1 MIHRPLPLSKQS
13 GAWGIGWIDMRE
25 LLKNKE
31 LRHEL
36 ASYGMATVILTILAA
51 LWEPAAGLFLLAS
64 GGMFLLLALRF
75 ARRRYRA
82 MAELSLR
89 IDRVL
94 HGCDNALITE
104 HNEGE
109 LSILESEVRKM
120 TIRLKES
127 ADLLRVEKAGLS
139 RAMEDIFHQ
148 IRTPLT
154 ALNIEA
160 ALLAEEELPYERRIR
175 LTREVRRQLQRMEWL
190 VEALLKMS
198 RIDAGTVDFSRDTV
212 IVRELVVKAA
222 EPLSIPMELRD
233 QRLEL
238 SLEDERYTGDLAW
251 SAEALGNV
259 LKNCMEHTPAGGT
272 VFVNAE
278 ETALYT
284 QITIQDNGPGFAKE
298 DIPHLFE
305 RFYKGKSAGSESI
318 GIGLALARMIVA
330 EQGGTITADSPAEG
344 GARFII
350 RFYKSVI

>member
-1 MIHRPLPLSKQS
+1 
-13 GAWGIGWIDMRE
+13 MRG
-25 LLKNKE
+25 LLKNRE
-31 LRHEL
+31 LRWEL
-36 ASYGMATVILTILAA
+36 ASYAAAAVILAVLAA

-64 GGMFLLLALRF
+64 GAVFLLLNLRF

-94 HGCDNALITE
+94 HGYDNALITG
-104 HNEGE
+104 HSEGE

-120 TIRLKES
+120 TIQLKES
-127 ADLLRVEKAGLS
+127 ADLLRAEKAGLS

-148 IRTPLT
+148 LRTPLT
-154 ALNIEA
+154 TLNLEA
-160 ALLAEEELPYERRIR
+160 ALLAEEDLACERRVR
-175 LTREVRRQLQRMEWL
+175 LTRDVRRQLQRMEWL
-190 VEALLKMS
+190 VEAMLKMS
-198 RIDAGTVDFSRDTV
+198 RIDAGTVEFGRDTV
-212 IVRELVVKAA
+212 AVRELAEKAA
-222 EPLSIPMELRD
+222 EPLSIPMELRG
-233 QRLEL
+233 QCLEIAVG
-238 SLEDERYTGDLAW
+238 DEVYTGDLAW

-272 VFVNAE
+272 ISVEAE

-284 QITIQDNGPGFAKE
+284 QITVWDDGPGFVKE

-305 RFYKGKSAGSESI
+305 RFYKGKNAGTDSI

-330 EQGGTITADSPAEG
+330 EQGGTVAADNPAEG
-344 GARFII
+344 GARFVI

>member
-1 MIHRPLPLSKQS
+1 
-13 GAWGIGWIDMRE
+13 MRE

-31 LRHEL
+31 LRREL
-36 ASYGMATVILTILAA
+36 ASYGVTAVILTVLAA
-51 LWEPAAGLFLLAS
+51 LWEPAAGLLVLAS
-64 GGMFLLLALRF
+64 GAAFLLLDLRF
-75 ARRRYRA
+75 AQRRYRA

-94 HGCDNALITE
+94 HGYDNTLITE

-120 TIRLKES
+120 TTQLKES
-127 ADLLRVEKAGLS
+127 NHLLRTEKAGLS

-160 ALLAEEELPYERRIR
+160 ALLAEEDLPYERRVR
-175 LTREVRRQLQRMEWL
+175 LTREVRRHLQRMEWL

-198 RIDAGTVDFSRDTV
+198 RIDAGTVKFSRDTV
-212 IVRELVVKAA
+212 IVRELAEKAA

-233 QRLEL
+233 QRLEITVN
-238 SLEDERYTGDLAW
+238 DEAYTGDLAW

-272 VFVNAE
+272 ISVRAE

-284 QITIQDNGPGFAKE
+284 QIAVQDDGPGFVKE

-305 RFYKGKSAGSESI
+305 RFYKGKNAGADSI
-318 GIGLALARMIVA
+318 GIGLALARMIVV
-330 EQGGTITADSPAEG
+330 EQGGTITADNPAQG
-344 GARFII
+344 GARFVI

>member
-1 MIHRPLPLSKQS
+1 
-13 GAWGIGWIDMRE
+13 MRA

-31 LRHEL
+31 LRREL

-51 LWEPAAGLFLLAS
+51 LWEPAAGLSVLAAGAVFILLV
-64 GGMFLLLALRF
+64 LRF
-75 ARRRYRA
+75 ARKRYRA

-94 HGCDNALITE
+94 HGYDSTLITE
-104 HNEGE
+104 HEEGE

-120 TIRLKES
+120 TVRLKES
-127 ADLLRVEKAGLS
+127 ADLLRMEKISLS
-139 RAMEDIFHQ
+139 RAIEDIFHQ

-160 ALLAEEELPYERRIR
+160 ALLAEEDLLYERRVR
-175 LTREVRRQLQRMEWL
+175 LTREARGQLQRVEWL

-198 RIDAGTVDFSRDTV
+198 RIDAGTVEFNRDTV
-212 IVRELVVKAA
+212 AVRELVEKAA
-222 EPLSIPMELRD
+222 EPLSIPMELRG
-233 QRLEL
+233 QRLERVVG
-238 SLEDERYTGDLAW
+238 DETYTGDLAW

-272 VFVNAE
+272 ISVRVE

-284 QITIQDNGPGFAKE
+284 QIAVQDDGPGFVKE
-298 DIPHLFE
+298 DVPHLFE
-305 RFYKGKSAGSESI
+305 RFYKGKNAGADSI
-318 GIGLALARMIVA
+318 GIGLALARMIVV
-330 EQGGTITADSPAEG
+330 EQGGTITADSTAEG
-344 GARFII
+344 GARFVI